1 MILLQH
7 DGFGLS
13 RLVDDVPDAH
23 FGILLRDHADQFHRS
38 VPGHFRL
45 LPIPGHGG
53 DPDHF
58 SIPPR
63 NRSIRACRGLLR
75 TCIETVNCLCKEL
88 T

>member
-7 DGFGLS
+7 GGFGPS
-13 RLVDDVPDAH
+13 CVVDNVPDAH
-23 FGILLRDHADQFHRS
+23 FGTLLLDHADQFLGS
-38 VPGHFRL
+38 VPGHLRL
-45 LPIPGHGG
+45 LIPGHGS
-53 DPDHF
+53 DADHF

-63 NRSIRACRGLLR
+63 NKSARPCRELLG